1 MKKAKATEIKAH
13 EPLLDRIKTVAL
25 IAMVSNDELMDMLV
39 LKGGNA
45 LHLVHKLS
53 TRNSMDLDFSME
65 QDYFDGRIASIAG
78 MLEQLLA
85 RHFAQIGLQVFDLEL
100 IKKPA
105 QLPDPLKSF
114 WGGYTLS
121 YKLIE
126 QDKFEGLKRDFD
138 QLRRQA
144 IRAEGKQI
152 FEIDFSPFEYTTPKQ
167 AVLVENYTVYVYTP
181 LMIVCEKLRAICQQT
196 DEYGQ
201 VVGRQTKKSRPRDF
215 YDIYYLVKKLN
226 VDVISPLGLDII
238 KHMFAVKQVA
248 LEILGSLNSYRQLHA
263 QNQTSLIN
271 TVRVDSEILPF
282 DEYFDF
288 VNNLAR
294 EVLATIKEQS
304 QVRLIP

>member
-1 MKKAKATEIKAH
+1 MKKAKVTEIKAH

-25 IAMVSNDELMDMLV
+25 IAMVSNDELLDMLV

-78 MLEQLLA
+78 ILEGLLA

-126 QDKFEGLKRDFD
+126 QDKFEGLKGQQD

-152 FEIDFSPFEYTTPKQ
+152 FEIDFSPFEYTAPKQ

-196 DEYGQ
+196 VEYGQ

-238 KHMFAVKQVA
+238 KHMFAVKQVPH
-248 LEILGSLNSYRQLHA
+248 EILGSLSSYRQLHA
-263 QNQTSLIN
+263 QNQNSLIN

-288 VNNLAR
+288 VNNLASD
-294 EVLATIKEQS
+294 VLAAIKEQS
-304 QVRLIP
+304 